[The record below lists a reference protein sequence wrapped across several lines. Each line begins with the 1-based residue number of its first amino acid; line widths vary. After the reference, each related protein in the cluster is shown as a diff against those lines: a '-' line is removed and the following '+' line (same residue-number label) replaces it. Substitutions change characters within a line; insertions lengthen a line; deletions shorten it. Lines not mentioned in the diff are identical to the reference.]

1 MQKIDYKKIL
11 MKKLIIYIPIL
22 LFIISCA
29 DEIPE
34 IGERANRKE
43 QMAGTWQLE
52 KFVQTDLKAKAK
64 AYPVFATEKDLTN
77 IFENNPYTDFSISF
91 NSDGTFTS
99 VTGNS
104 FIDMIEQGN
113 WSFDSDEVP
122 SKILLSNGS
131 QNQTIVIGSFAN
143 IIYDKI
149 EFTIV
154 KVDANTKK
162 ETISYTYYLSK
173 K

>member
-1 MQKIDYKKIL
+1 

-43 QMAGTWQLE
+43 QMVGTWKLE
-52 KFVQTDLKAKAK
+52 RFVQTDLRARAK
-64 AYPVFATEKDLTN
+64 AYPDFATEKDLTN

-91 NSDGTFTS
+91 SSDGTFS
-99 VTGNS
+99 AVTGNS
-104 FIDMIEQGN
+104 FIDMIEEGS

-131 QNQTIVIGSFAN
+131 ENQSVVIGSFAN

-149 EFTIV
+149 EFIIV
-154 KVDANTKK
+154 KVDANTQK
-162 ETISYTYYLSK
+162 EMISYTYYLSK
-173 K
+173 I